1 MSTITELVASED
13 PRDVILLLT
22 INENGISYPRLD
34 NLYSRNKWV
43 KVHNNLEL
51 LKLVSVMVNEGLII
65 DTGGGLKKGPNWKEP
80 TLVSEKK
87 YSFE

>member
-1 MSTITELVASED
+1 MNTIAELVASEA

-22 INENGISYPRLD
+22 KNENGISYPRLD
-34 NLYSRNKWV
+34 NLYSRNKWI

-51 LKLVSVMVNEGLII
+51 LKLVSAMVNEGLII

-80 TLVSEKK
+80 TFISEKK
-87 YSFE
+87 YTFK

>member
-1 MSTITELVASED
+1 MSTVNELIASED
-13 PRDVILLLT
+13 PREIILLLT
-22 INENGISYPRLD
+22 KNENGISYPRLD

-65 DTGGGLKKGPNWKEP
+65 GTGGGLKKGPDWK
-80 TLVSEKK
+80 
-87 YSFE
+87 

>member
-1 MSTITELVASED
+1 MNTIAELVASEA

-22 INENGISYPRLD
+22 KNENGISYPRLD
-34 NLYSRNKWV
+34 NLYSRNKWI

-51 LKLVSVMVNEGLII
+51 LKLVSAMVNEGLII

-80 TLVSEKK
+80 TFISEKK
-87 YSFE
+87 YTFT

>member
-1 MSTITELVASED
+1 MNIINDLITSED
-13 PRDVILLLT
+13 PRDVILFLT
-22 INENGISYPRLD
+22 KNENGISYPRLD

-51 LKLVSVMVNEGLII
+51 LKLVSAMVNEGLII
-65 DTGGGLKKGPNWKEP
+65 DTGGGLKKGPNWIEP
-80 TLVSEKK
+80 AFVSEKK